1 MAHERKKRKEEKKK
15 KDGVV
20 ERDERVNAV
29 MLYY

>member
-29 MLYY
+29 MLYC